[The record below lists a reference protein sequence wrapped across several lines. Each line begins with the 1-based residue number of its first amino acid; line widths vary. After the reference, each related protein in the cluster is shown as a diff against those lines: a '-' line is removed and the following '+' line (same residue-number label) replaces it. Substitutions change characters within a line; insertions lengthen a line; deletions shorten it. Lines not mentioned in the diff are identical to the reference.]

1 MNAEKAENISN
12 NGKVRNS
19 AAHESGGQARRT
31 DGKAASSGGEYV
43 VDLLRRR
50 DPEGLRIIM
59 ELYHDKLFSVA
70 YGICK
75 NHADAEEV
83 LQDVY
88 MTALNKIDRFE
99 GRSNLST
106 WLHRITVNGAL
117 MKLRSQRSGKHTIS
131 MEDASPFLG
140 QDDFL
145 YNNKASR
152 LPDDILISKELC
164 EQVFESVEALPNIY
178 QNTFFLRDVQ
188 GFSVKEASELLSA
201 TPAAIKSRL
210 HRSRF
215 FIRENLSQY
224 LNEN

>member
-1 MNAEKAENISN
+1 MNAENKENTSN
-12 NGKVRNS
+12 NNNVRNP
-19 AAHESGGQARRT
+19 AAHESGGRAHGT
-31 DGKAASSGGEYV
+31 DGKVMGSGGEYV
-43 VDLLRRR
+43 VELLKRR

-83 LQDVY
+83 VQDVY

-131 MEDASPFLG
+131 MEDASPFLS
-140 QDDFL
+140 QDDFQ
-145 YNNKASR
+145 YNNRSSM
-152 LPDDILISKELC
+152 LPDDILMSKELC
-164 EQVFESVEALPNIY
+164 EQVFESVEALPSIY
-178 QNTFFLRDVQ
+178 QHTFFLRDVQ

-201 TPAAIKSRL
+201 TPAAVKSRL

-224 LNEN
+224 LSEN

>member
-1 MNAEKAENISN
+1 M
-12 NGKVRNS
+12 
-19 AAHESGGQARRT
+19 
-31 DGKAASSGGEYV
+31 
-43 VDLLRRR
+43 
-50 DPEGLRIIM
+50 
-59 ELYHDKLFSVA
+59 
-70 YGICK
+70 
-75 NHADAEEV
+75 
-83 LQDVY
+83 
-88 MTALNKIDRFE
+88 
-99 GRSNLST
+99 
-106 WLHRITVNGAL
+106 
-117 MKLRSQRSGKHTIS
+117 
-131 MEDASPFLG
+131 
-140 QDDFL
+140 

-164 EQVFESVEALPNIY
+164 EQVFDSVEALPNIY